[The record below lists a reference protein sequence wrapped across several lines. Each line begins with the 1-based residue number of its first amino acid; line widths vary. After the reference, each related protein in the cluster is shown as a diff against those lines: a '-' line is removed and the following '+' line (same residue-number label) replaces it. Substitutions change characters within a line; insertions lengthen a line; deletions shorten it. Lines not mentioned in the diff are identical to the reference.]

1 MTRVGAETGQEALR
15 SGPRGRPSS
24 VAYSWWAWGTW
35 LTLSPGWLAWGP
47 PTPLPPRGVER
58 TRQKGAAP
66 WPARGR
72 GGGGAGG
79 GAGPGL
85 TMQDETPLAPA
96 QIITSV
102 ILLPQN
108 FLQSALDRRGRAAC
122 CSLSGVLL
130 AGGTKGAGAGGGAE
144 VRSPHP
150 AGPPRGGG
158 DPASP
163 LPAPSPSPS
172 P

>member
-1 MTRVGAETGQEALR
+1 MTSVGAETGQEALR

-47 PTPLPPRGVER
+47 PAPLPPRGVER

-79 GAGPGL
+79 GGGARPYHAGRDAAGPGA
-85 TMQDETPLAPA
+85 DHHVRDLAAPE
-96 QIITSV
+96 
-102 ILLPQN
+102 
-108 FLQSALDRRGRAAC
+108 
-122 CSLSGVLL
+122 LL
-130 AGGTKGAGAGGGAE
+130 AVGVGQEGQGRLLQLVGGLVGWRDTGGGGWGAE